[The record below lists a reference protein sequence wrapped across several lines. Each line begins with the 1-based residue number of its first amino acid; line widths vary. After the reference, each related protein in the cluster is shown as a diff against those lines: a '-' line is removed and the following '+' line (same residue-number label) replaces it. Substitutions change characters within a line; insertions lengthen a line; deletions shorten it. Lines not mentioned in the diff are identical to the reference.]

1 MILWG
6 RGRAL
11 LPVVVFCFSKK
22 RVDLLA
28 DNLSNL
34 DLATAAEKS
43 EIQVFCERAL
53 GRLCGADRELPQI
66 LRVREMLKRG
76 LGVHHAG
83 ARTCRMHPSVPL
95 ESLFD
100 LQECIAFPGMLPDL
114 SVLRQCDLIVGETR
128 TDTRAFLDLATSEKS
143 RPLNCLILEVG

>member
-1 MILWG
+1 MCVCY
-6 RGRAL
+6 RAL

-34 DLATAAEKS
+34 DLATAADKS
-43 EIQVFCERAL
+43 EIHVFCERAL
-53 GRLCGADRELPQI
+53 GRLRGADRELPQI

-83 ARTCRMHPSVPL
+83 ACTCWIIFMHQNS
-95 ESLFD
+95 
-100 LQECIAFPGMLPDL
+100 A
-114 SVLRQCDLIVGETR
+114 
-128 TDTRAFLDLATSEKS
+128 
-143 RPLNCLILEVG
+143 